1 MALFREQIAALKEF
15 LVRAT
20 PTEEQSRDVDFLLVV
35 GELFTLVVY
44 AQLVLESAALSA
56 AQGIDGDTVDQI
68 FDVLVRDFSRHALD
82 LHSKPAATAA
92 QAELALEM
100 IRRPAFDAG
109 RADRVW
115 RTVHA
120 LKDAY
125 EMNP

>member
-1 MALFREQIAALKEF
+1 
-15 LVRAT
+15 
-20 PTEEQSRDVDFLLVV
+20 
-35 GELFTLVVY
+35 
-44 AQLVLESAALSA
+44 
-56 AQGIDGDTVDQI
+56 
-68 FDVLVRDFSRHALD
+68 
-82 LHSKPAATAA
+82 
-92 QAELALEM
+92 M